1 MTKKDLGRNEC
12 KIARRIVVILLSL
25 MMVMGGTIPAVA
37 ATQEGN
43 GGAAYS
49 GAEVNTFAA
58 NMPLTEIYFV
68 AEKFYGNPDTM
79 TITDNT
85 GKALLLEDNKMFIR
99 SKDETNATILEFNS
113 INEPKG
119 QYTVTYKDAAILPD
133 GTKKDVVITFDLLKI
148 FLAKGGTGT
157 VASVELPEKIVIQ
170 NKSEESG
177 VRVGGNAYYSADG
190 SAGTGISNTFVG
202 IGVEQK
208 LTITI
213 DGSGDFVVPFY
224 GFNRNRNADGS
235 AIAFRENGV
244 IDAKVGYDFAIE
256 TVTVPDSNVYYPTI
270 NDSFVKVDGG
280 NVIHRGGPED
290 VYKPGEKSGGGSG
303 ADGDGYRSGLA
314 TIGTSGFQATIN
326 SPSAVNNK
334 STYANNHFMSLGD
347 LVHRIWSGSG
357 PNGKI
362 ETYKQGNT
370 GTVLPGGSFTGDI
383 PSGCVDGPDDLKRY
397 VVPDAKAGVTYTMTP
412 DAGYFAKEV
421 SVDGVTIKIPMD
433 QPAGKTWEFE
443 AGVLKHEGNDVYTFT
458 FTEPNAADHSIYVTW
473 RTTPAADDATSI
485 DGKGQT
491 QKGTPTFKPGA
502 GETFEAGAFTLID
515 DNGDPVD
522 SITVP
527 NEGTYTINKD
537 TGEVTFV
544 PEPDFVGPA
553 KGVTVR
559 GTQTDGQTA
568 SATYTPTVVETE
580 ETKTISRDIT
590 FTYLTEDGETASKT
604 VTQTLTF
611 KRQGT
616 YNKATG
622 KVDYPDWEPQTFPEV
637 KAPEIDGWT
646 PNMAVAPALAVTGPD
661 EAVEDVH
668 IVYDE
673 KPAPKTIWVTYIDP
687 DGTVYQEKQTV
698 TKAGEGETQEEP
710 AAPKDPTKDGYTF
723 GGWDRVVDA
732 DGNIT
737 YIAKWTPKEE
747 PKPVNPAPSTG
758 DNSNMSL
765 WILIMLSSML
775 LLALYT
781 RVRMGRRK

>member
-12 KIARRIVVILLSL
+12 KTARRIVVILLSL
-25 MMVMGGTIPAVA
+25 MMVMGGVA
-37 ATQEGN
+37 SVFAETKKDGE
-43 GGAAYS
+43 GGAAFA
-49 GAEVNTFAA
+49 GADDNTFARGMDLQEVYLDIGA
-58 NMPLTEIYFV
+58 TDV
-68 AEKFYGNPDTM
+68 ATS
-79 TITDNT
+79 
-85 GKALLLEDNKMFIR
+85 L
-99 SKDETNATILEFNS
+99 TILEGDKIQASGLEITLSGDYFS
-113 INEPKG
+113 G
-119 QYTVTYKDAAILPD
+119 KDDTTFGDQKWEYVYEGKAIFPD
-133 GTKKDVVITFDLLKI
+133 GTTGDVHVEFTLQSITARSANNYEKFPATVTLSKYDSNGSGIDITSDITDMAGAGKI
-148 FLAKGGTGT
+148 AFKYFTDVKVYVTLGT
-157 VASVELPEKIVIQ
+157 VIYDSGTFILPISGFNQFKGAGGAWAPFASLDQVYRA
-170 NKSEESG
+170 ESFTTTADTYVTNDFSLATATTG
-177 VRVGGNAYYSADG
+177 EYYPNPSIAGGNNNYD
-190 SAGTGISNTFVG
+190 TG
-202 IGVEQK
+202 
-208 LTITI
+208 
-213 DGSGDFVVPFY
+213 
-224 GFNRNRNADGS
+224 
-235 AIAFRENGV
+235 
-244 IDAKVGYDFAIE
+244 FAIE
-256 TVTVPDSNVYYPTI
+256 
-270 NDSFVKVDGG
+270 
-280 NVIHRGGPED
+280 
-290 VYKPGEKSGGGSG
+290 
-303 ADGDGYRSGLA
+303 GDGSTVIA
-314 TIGTSGFQATIN
+314 IGETGAKDGTNGTQKNDVFIR
-326 SPSAVNNK
+326 
-334 STYANNHFMSLGD
+334 LGD
-347 LVHRIWSGSG
+347 LQHRIWSGSG

-362 ETYKQGNT
+362 ETSKDGTT
-370 GTVLPGGSFTGDI
+370 GTGLAGGSFTGNI

-397 VVPDAKAGVTYTMTP
+397 VVPDAKENVKYTMTP

-421 SVDGVTIKIPMD
+421 CVDGELKKIPMD
-433 QPAGKTWEFE
+433 QPAGTTWTFAAGTLTHVGGDKYEF
-443 AGVLKHEGNDVYTFT
+443 V
-458 FTEPNAADHSIYVTW
+458 FTEPNDADHSIYVTW

-590 FTYLTEDGETASKT
+590 FTYLTEDGETASTT

-611 KRQGT
+611 KRTGT

-637 KAPEIDGWT
+637 KAPEIEGWT

-661 EAVEDVH
+661 EVVEDVH

-687 DGTVYQEKQTV
+687 DGTVYQGKQTV